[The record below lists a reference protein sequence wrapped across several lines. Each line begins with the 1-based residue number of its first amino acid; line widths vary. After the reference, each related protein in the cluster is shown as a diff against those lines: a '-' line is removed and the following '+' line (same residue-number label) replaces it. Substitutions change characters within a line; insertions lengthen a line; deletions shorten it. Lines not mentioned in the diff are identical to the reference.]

1 MPQIIFPLLLAR
13 SHFEFYKRQFK
24 IHFRLFWYF
33 FLKFSWRVKETKTF
47 AMENGALKFW
57 MAKNEK
63 QFFFLIYPLRKILSS
78 RLYRFFKG
86 LLLLSVQENLTRSC
100 YIVLNVSKNLHITN
114 IYWTILLDKSSIE
127 IFSINGLFQKHCLF
141 GFTM

>member
-1 MPQIIFPLLLAR
+1 M
-13 SHFEFYKRQFK
+13 
-24 IHFRLFWYF
+24 
-33 FLKFSWRVKETKTF
+33 KFSWRAKETKTF
-47 AMENGALKFW
+47 AMENGALKFL

-100 YIVLNVSKNLHITN
+100 YILLNLTKNLHITN
-114 IYWTILLDKSSIE
+114 IYWTILSDKSSIE
-127 IFSINGLFQKHCLF
+127 KWLFSINGLFKKHCLF
-141 GFTM
+141 GFPMLHTDMQVIKFNHIKRQMKNKATWYE